1 MKGIIIKDFYESFC
15 LKKNMHSVIF
25 GACVIPLILF
35 LMPSMYTFILMI
47 VLTIPMLGIS
57 TLQYSMEQDEISGY
71 NRILLTFP
79 LTRKQIVGSKIVATL
94 ILSALVDLLFM
105 LPLTLVGVYVLK
117 ITTLQAG
124 LFLWLLGCFVTFIMT
139 PIYNIGFFALGNK
152 KGTIIYI
159 LITIFLIGQ
168 FLWLHFSVGV
178 EALLNLSKI
187 KWILILAASALIINA
202 VSYLLCVKIY
212 TKKYS

>member
-15 LKKNMHSVIF
+15 LKKNMLSAIF
-25 GACVIPLILF
+25 GACAIPLILF

-57 TLQYSMEQDEISGY
+57 TLQYSMEQDEISDY

-124 LFLWLLGCFVTFIMT
+124 LFLWLLGCFATFIMT

-159 LITIFLIGQ
+159 LITILLIGQ

-187 KWILILAASALIINA
+187 KWILILAASILIINA